1 MAKFNLSQLPVF
13 VFSFVVSF
21 FLLFSANSAKA
32 QIFVDASRPDDT
44 GNGLSLA
51 TAKQTIDAAILVA
64 STNDNISIAAG
75 SYAGCTL
82 NKSVNFIGAGIGA
95 TIIQGAGA
103 GNGIN
108 ITTDLTNVT
117 IQGLTITNF
126 TNGIN
131 ATSPAVIL
139 TNFSLQNVS
148 VSANITHGL
157 FVNAATFVGLNIT
170 NSFFNNNGGAGS
182 SGRGAWIFTPSVA
195 HSNIVITNTQFNNN
209 NLVGFDL
216 APHNSLSNLTISG
229 CEARNNGDAG
239 FSLYSGIASPASNQ
253 VIVTNN
259 IIEMAGNQRF
269 GMEIKNMVGNGNL
282 TGAGSVVV
290 SDNHIFKTSIGNNS
304 RDFAGIAIICRR
316 SGNATYP
323 EPSGVVVMNNTIQ
336 DIQPGNGTCGTCAG
350 VIGNGFGIV
359 AGGQNHKILNNNITG
374 CQIGVQLQGGN
385 TNAGTATD
393 SPSSTGHTNTLYF
406 DRDNSVSCNGSIVRQ
421 NNITGYTSKAIR
433 NVQNSTSVPA
443 PVLVDYTGN
452 FFGGV
457 TFPIADIE
465 SHLVSDAGVAP
476 TFAAFASITNS
487 NAAFN
492 PWAAVD
498 LDDTAGTL
506 TLQRGVQILTSKT
519 YRAED
524 DVLTRITTALLPIQ
538 QGINIAN
545 PLIKDV
551 LDIRSNI
558 THYPISTSITINK
571 AITLLGNGG
580 TTRPELIMQALPTTT
595 RSILIASAQNITID
609 NLHLKVLGGKGVS
622 ATRAFGIFV
631 ANHTTLLSYNN
642 LVIQNNFIENINPGA
657 LDFFSFAIGLS
668 QDGNLLAINNN
679 NVTITNNTV
688 FSGVGNALFGRG
700 IRSVGNFGLINNNT
714 FTSYYGMQLP
724 NLLGGNMT
732 INNNFFNVVG
742 EAAVEINLPGQNNGI
757 HTISNNTFT
766 GAVVTFPAFS
776 MIEIKDNGNAAGITS
791 TINITG
797 NTFTDVVS
805 FGVFAGRSR
814 NINISN
820 NNFTPKAA
828 NTTYNHIQINTKF
841 RTTGASTAVSCDN
854 ITIKG
859 NTFNANA
866 VVGGTGIVFANHF
879 SGVNPAFTN
888 VFIGGNAGGEENN
901 FATNIATFI
910 SLDPFAGNSSAILPA
925 IWTGVPNSTTIAVAE
940 NFDAQFNNF
949 NVGAGLSLPSA
960 MSNADLI
967 KLEDKISHRIE
978 YQPLGFVTVKPNHV
992 FVTQNS
998 FLTGFTTSPRIQ
1010 RGTGVPTTDGFTIN
1024 VEGFAYADDALTIP
1038 TTAFNMNFQ
1047 PVTGIVS
1054 TPNWTMNGATKTLT
1068 LLGDLTISNQ
1078 VVFTNGNINTNANT
1092 LIFGNTAIDPAINP
1106 ATNGEKSASRIIG
1119 KAQTT
1124 RVVGVGALTYLGV
1137 DIPAGTDLGNV
1148 TLLRTS
1154 DTNIGVTGIVT
1165 VGTNNSI
1172 ACNWLITPQFN
1183 VGRNNVSFNWLP
1195 DLNNGKDLNNL
1206 SIWSLEPAVGSNW
1219 IKQTVDF
1226 VAPTTSPLVSSITVN
1241 ATNFSTWTISD
1252 IVNPLPLT
1260 WLYVRASLKTN
1271 TNLQIP
1277 VISWATVAEVNT
1289 AYFDVERSID
1299 GRNFEKV
1306 GRIEAKG
1313 SLNFNNQNEYAF
1325 DDLNAYELAKNV
1337 LYYRLRQV
1345 DKNNIFTYSKIV
1357 SVNMSGKNEA
1367 IFVENI
1373 YPNPTNGIF
1382 NVNLNLKN
1390 TATQNASMKI
1400 FDATGKIL
1408 KTYLLKNNFS
1418 QFDLSDLPLG
1428 MYYLV
1433 FSDEKQTKTYKIVR
1447 N

>member
-1 MAKFNLSQLPVF
+1 MAKFNLSQTPVF
-13 VFSFVVSF
+13 FFSFVFTF
-21 FLLFSANSAKA
+21 FLLFSANYAKA
-32 QIFVDASRPDDT
+32 QVFVDASRPDDS

-51 TAKQTIDAAILVA
+51 NAKQTIDAGISVAAI
-64 STNDNISIAAG
+64 NDNINISAG

-82 NKSVNFIGAGIGA
+82 NKSVNFVGAGIGA
-95 TIIQGAGA
+95 TIIQGASA

-108 ITTDLTNVT
+108 IITNLTNVT
-117 IQGLTITNF
+117 IQGLTVTGF
-126 TNGIN
+126 VMGIN
-131 ATSPAVIL
+131 ATTAGTLL
-139 TNFSLQNVS
+139 TNFALQNVS
-148 VSANITHGL
+148 ISGNTTHGL
-157 FVNAATFVGLNIT
+157 FISGANTDGLTVN
-170 NSFFNNNGGAGS
+170 NSFFNNNIAAGTFA
-182 SGRGAWIFTPSVA
+182 RGIWLFTNNGN
-195 HSNIVITNTQFNNN
+195 HTNITISNTQFNNN
-209 NLVGFDL
+209 GLVGFDL
-216 APHNSLSNLTISG
+216 APHNTLGTLNISG

-239 FSLYSGIASPASNQ
+239 FSLYSGLTSTTQ
-253 VIVTNN
+253 VIVRNN
-259 IIEMAGNQRF
+259 IVEMTNNQRF

-290 SDNHIFKTSIGNNS
+290 SDNYIFKSSTLANN
-304 RDFAGIAIICRR
+304 RDVAGIAIICRR
-316 SGNATYP
+316 SGIAGYA
-323 EPSGVVVMNNTIQ
+323 EPSGVVIINNSVENIIPNSAT
-336 DIQPGNGTCGTCAG
+336 NNAFG
-350 VIGNGFGIV
+350 VV
-359 AGGQNHKILNNNITG
+359 AGGQNHKILNNKITG
-374 CQIGVQLQGGN
+374 CEIGLQLQGGN

-393 SPSSTGHTNTLYF
+393 SPSATANTNTLYF

-421 NNITGYTSKAIR
+421 NNITGYINKAIR

-465 SHLVSDAGVAP
+465 SRLVSDAGVAP
-476 TFAAFASITNS
+476 TFGAFASVANS

-498 LDDTAGTL
+498 LDDTAGNL

-551 LDIRSNI
+551 LDIRAGN
-558 THYPISTSITINK
+558 YPIATMISITKPIE
-571 AITLLGNGG
+571 LQGDGG
-580 TTRPELIMQALPTTT
+580 FIAAGVRPMLTSVG
-595 RSILIASAQNITID
+595 SISAVLRAEAQNITID
-609 NLHLKVLGGKGVS
+609 NLHLKVDGTSASASRKYGV
-622 ATRAFGIFV
+622 FV
-631 ANHTTLLSYNN
+631 ANHTVLLSYDN
-642 LVIQNNFIENINPGA
+642 LIIKNNFIENIHVGA

-668 QDGNLLAINNN
+668 ENGNLLGIGSN
-679 NVTITNNTV
+679 NVTITNNTI
-688 FSGVGNALFGRG
+688 FSGAGNSLFGRG
-700 IRSVGNFGLINNNT
+700 VRSVGNYGLINT
-714 FTSYYGMQLP
+714 FTCYYGMQLP

-732 INNNFFNVVG
+732 INNNLFNVVG
-742 EAAVEINLPGQNNGI
+742 EAGVEINIPRQNNGI

-766 GAVVTFPAFS
+766 SAIVTFATFS
-776 MIEIKDNGNAAGITS
+776 MIEIKDNGNTAGITS

-841 RTTGASTAVSCDN
+841 RTTNASTAVSCDN

-866 VVGGTGIVFANHF
+866 VMGGTGIVFANHF

-888 VFIGGNAGGEENN
+888 VSIGGNAGSEENN
-901 FATNIATFI
+901 FSTNIAKFI
-910 SLDPFAGNSSAILPA
+910 SLDPFAGNSSAIVPA
-925 IWTGVPNSTTIAVAE
+925 IWAGVPNSTTIAVAE

-949 NVGAGLSLPSA
+949 DVGAGLSLPSV

-998 FLTGFTTSPRIQ
+998 VLTGFTTSPRIQ
-1010 RGTGVPTTDGFTIN
+1010 RGTGVPTIDGFTIN
-1024 VEGFAYADDALTIP
+1024 VEGFAYVDDALTIP

-1047 PVTGIVS
+1047 PVTAAVS
-1054 TPNWTMNGATKTLT
+1054 TPNWTMNGTAKTLT
-1068 LLGDLTISNQ
+1068 LLGDLTINTQ
-1078 VVFTNGNINTNANT
+1078 VTFTDGNINTNANT
-1092 LIFGNTAIDPAINP
+1092 LIFGNLAIDPAANP
-1106 ATNGEKSASRIIG
+1106 VANGEKSASRIIG
-1119 KAQTT
+1119 QAQTT
-1124 RVVGVGALTYLGV
+1124 RAVGVGALTYLGV
-1137 DIPAGTDLGNV
+1137 DIPAGADLGNV

-1154 DTNIGVTGIVT
+1154 DTNLGVTGIVT
-1165 VGTNNSI
+1165 TPSGISI

-1206 SIWSLEPAVGSNW
+1206 SVWRLDNAIGSTW
-1219 IKQTVDF
+1219 TKETADF
-1226 VAPTTSPLVSSITVN
+1226 IAPTTSPLVSSIPVST
-1241 ATNFSTWTISD
+1241 ASFSRWTISD
-1252 IVNPLPLT
+1252 LVNPLPLT

-1271 TNLQIP
+1271 TTANTTANIP

-1306 GRIEAKG
+1306 GAVDAKG
-1313 SLNFNNQNEYAF
+1313 SLNQNNINEYAF

-1345 DKNNIFTYSKIV
+1345 DKNNIFTYSRIV
-1357 SVNMSGKNEA
+1357 SVNLSGKNED
-1367 IFVENI
+1367 IFVENT

-1390 TATQNASMKI
+1390 TATQSATMHI
-1400 FDATGKIL
+1400 FDTTGKIL
-1408 KTYLLKNNFS
+1408 KTHIIKNNFS
-1418 QFDLSDLPLG
+1418 QFDLSNLPAG